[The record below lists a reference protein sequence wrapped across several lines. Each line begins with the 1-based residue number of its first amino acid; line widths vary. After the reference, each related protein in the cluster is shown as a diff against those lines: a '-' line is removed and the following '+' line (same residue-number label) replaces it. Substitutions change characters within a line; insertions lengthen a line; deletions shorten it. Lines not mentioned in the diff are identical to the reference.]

1 MELTRS
7 EALKMGLKKYV
18 SRNPCVNGHNS
29 ERYAQNGQCIECKKL
44 VRLGQRKPCPPG
56 FMSEIAK
63 KSHLRKRIEGYA
75 DWKSGSCVFSSRT
88 IKRML
93 ADIEGYKCS
102 SCGISDWMGKRI
114 TLELEHKDGNSDNN
128 SPDNVCLICPNCH
141 SQTPT
146 YKGANKGRGRHFRRQ
161 RYAEGKSY

>member
-18 SRNPCVNGHNS
+18 SESPCVNGHTS
-29 ERYAQNGQCIECKKL
+29 ERYTQSGQCIECKNL
-44 VRLGQRKPCPPG
+44 VRLGRRKPCPPG
-56 FMSEIAK
+56 LRSEIAK
-63 KSHLRKRIEGYA
+63 KVHLRKRVEDYK
-75 DWKSGSCVFSSRT
+75 DWKSGAETFSSRT
-88 IKRML
+88 IKLML
-93 ADIEGYKCS
+93 ADFEGYKCS

-146 YKGANKGRGRHFRRQ
+146 YKGANKGNGRHFRRQ